1 MDMREKMVLVIR
13 TLQLRGRAGARDIAC
28 RAAMTNEETIATL
41 LELEKRKKVDQAN
54 GFWWLAVDLGEE
66 PRRKRK

>member
-1 MDMREKMVLVIR
+1 MEMREKMELVIR
-13 TLQLRGRAGARDIAC
+13 SLQLRGRAGARDIAS
-28 RAAMTNEETIATL
+28 RTGMTNEETINAL

-54 GFWWLAVDLGEE
+54 GFWWLAVVLDEE